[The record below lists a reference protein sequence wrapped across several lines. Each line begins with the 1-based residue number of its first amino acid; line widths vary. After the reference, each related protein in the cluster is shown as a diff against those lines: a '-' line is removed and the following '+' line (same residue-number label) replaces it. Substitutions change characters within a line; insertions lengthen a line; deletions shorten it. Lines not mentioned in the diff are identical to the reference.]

1 MLHLHRTINYVAGG
15 VVAVLIVVI
24 LVMAF
29 QSPLV
34 VVVDAGAK
42 RYVRSERKAD
52 EITEKD
58 VENFVRDF
66 LGQMF
71 TWPKLVPETILQQVA
86 PLATSGLLDRIKGAL
101 VQRSEKDFKGK
112 TLSQDVANVRV
123 SVTEKNVIASFD
135 KVLRIDGVPLVI
147 PTELAFSIVRGSS
160 NRWNPMGLYVNGLVE
175 HEGAKN

>member
-15 VVAVLIVVI
+15 VAAVLIVVI

-42 RYVRSERKAD
+42 RYVRSERRAD

-147 PTELAFSIVRGSS
+147 PTELSFSIVRGSS
-160 NRWNPMGLYVNGLVE
+160 TRWNPMGLYVNGLVE